1 VSARRRIVLGIGD
14 AGKPFDPQREGL
26 DERRCSSDYRHRLR
40 EIADADSSLR
50 MQTRRQKVRLR
61 MVFGRR
67 PSIPTSAPRERALTL
82 PRGPVREAL
91 VVSFAILV
99 YFGVRNLTAGSADTA
114 FANARHLISLED
126 ALGIGW
132 EDAVQSVTLR
142 SELLI
147 DAANW
152 IYIWG
157 HWPVIL
163 GAAVGLYLYRRRH
176 YYLLRDGMIASGLIG
191 FFLFAL
197 FPVAPPRL
205 LDVGLVD
212 TVTQRSDAYRALQ
225 PPGLTNQYAAF
236 PSLHAGWNLLV
247 GIVLVTAVASLAVR
261 LAAVALPIAM
271 SLAVVATANH
281 FVVDVAGGV
290 VVVLAGLAI
299 AIFLQNRRDASTLPR
314 DEVSGDRGGLPGDRA
329 AVRRGASG
337 GKPARPAARGRAPR
351 RGPGR
356 GRRAPVPRA
365 AGDPPPE
372 DRRAA
377 PALLGPM
384 VDRLA
389 VPAPARAR
397 GAAGRDPTGDRAD
410 ARPQRAG
417 HAPRGDRPD

>member
-1 VSARRRIVLGIGD
+1 VIFRRPPSARASPASGRGRFAL
-14 AGKPFDPQREGL
+14 PQ
-26 DERRCSSDYRHRLR
+26 
-40 EIADADSSLR
+40 
-50 MQTRRQKVRLR
+50 
-61 MVFGRR
+61 
-67 PSIPTSAPRERALTL
+67 
-82 PRGPVREAL
+82 GPVREAL

-99 YFGVRNLTAGSADTA
+99 YFGVRNLTAGSADAA

-132 EDAVQSVTLR
+132 EDALQSVTLR
-142 SELLI
+142 SDLLV

-152 IYIWG
+152 VYIWG

-163 GAAVGLYLYRRRH
+163 GVATGLYVYRRRQ
-176 YYLLRDGMIASGLIG
+176 YFLLRDAMIASGLIG

-261 LAAVALPIAM
+261 VAALALPVAM

-281 FVVDVAGGV
+281 FVIDVAGGV

-314 DEVSGDRGGLPGDRA
+314 DEVSGDRGGPPGDRG
-329 AVRRGASG
+329 AVRGRASS
-337 GKPARPAARGRAPR
+337 GKPARPAARGGAPR
-351 RGPGR
+351 RRAGR
-356 GRRAPVPRA
+356 GRRAPVSRP

-372 DRRAA
+372 DGRAA
-377 PALLGPM
+377 PALLGPVGAGIAVPPLPRAPGAAR
-384 VDRLA
+384 VDRS
-389 VPAPARAR
+389 PH
-397 GAAGRDPTGDRAD
+397 GAD
-410 ARPQRAG
+410 ARPQGPERPACD
-417 HAPRGDRPD
+417 DRPG